1 MISRALV
8 ICALRESSSAKL
20 STRMRIGFMSGV
32 ARHQADR
39 GPEISTGWPSRLP
52 RETSFIRFE
61 TRMLMVTVMVTSM
74 FTRAVQRVV
83 PILAEGRGG
92 THAGASAGHGARK
105 SEAGA
110 HARLRASA
118 ASRPSAPWVRGAL
131 ARRDRLPDRRVAPP
145 EDQIAA

>member
-61 TRMLMVTVMVTSM
+61 IRMLMFTSM
-74 FTRAVQRVV
+74 FTSAVERVV
-83 PILAEGRGG
+83 SILAEGRGG
-92 THAGASAGHGARK
+92 THAGASAGHVGRK
-105 SEAGA
+105 SEASA
-110 HARLRASA
+110 HARLRANA
-118 ASRPSAPWVRGAL
+118 VSRPSAPWVREEL
-131 ARRDRLPDRRVAPP
+131 ARRGRLPGRRVAPP
-145 EDQIAA
+145 EDQIAAGV